1 MAACIRGMADTT
13 VLMAMYGT
21 AGGGYG
27 MYGNNEESAIV
38 RRAEVREKIENSI
51 IKRKA

>member
-1 MAACIRGMADTT
+1 
-13 VLMAMYGT
+13 MYSGYGGYRPYGVYNT

>member
-1 MAACIRGMADTT
+1 MYSGYGGYRPYG
-13 VLMAMYGT
+13 MYGT

>member
-1 MAACIRGMADTT
+1 MYSGYGGYHRPYG
-13 VLMAMYGT
+13 VYGT